1 MAQTLPCLILQMEN
15 RTPYQKNLDRLLRH
29 LERNPDVRII
39 IAPEVCLTDYDYKH
53 LEEAVAFSE
62 EAERI
67 LCERVGE
74 QILVLTRLVRREG
87 GYANEAIVIHDHRV
101 VHRQAKHKLFL
112 LGEEDRHLIPGS
124 EEEIIPFQI
133 GGVHY
138 GLLICFELRFKD
150 LWKRL
155 EGCDVIFVPAQW
167 GLPRKRHLEI
177 LARALG
183 VMNQCYVLVADS
195 AREDMARSSL
205 IASPDGGIILEDMK
219 EAIRGEIDLSLVKK
233 IRRYIRM
240 K

>member
-1 MAQTLPCLILQMEN
+1 MGKSLHCTLLQLENQVPYRRNLEKILSALEEESSRLI
-15 RTPYQKNLDRLLRH
+15 
-29 LERNPDVRII
+29 V
-39 IAPEVCLTDYDYKH
+39 APEVCLTDYDYEH
-53 LEEAVAFSE
+53 LEAAVAFGE

-67 LCERVGE
+67 LCEKVGE
-74 QILVLTRLVRREG
+74 KILVLTRLVKRPD

-112 LGEEDRHLIPGS
+112 LGEEDRYLIPGDL
-124 EEEIIPFQI
+124 EEIRPFEI
-133 GGVHY
+133 DGVRY
-138 GLLICFELRFKD
+138 GLMICFELRFKE

-155 EGCDVIFVPAQW
+155 EGCDVILLPSQW

-205 IASPDGGIILEDMK
+205 IASPDGGLVLEDLA
-219 EAIRGEIDLSLVKK
+219 ERIRGELDLKLVKK

-240 K
+240 A

>member
-1 MAQTLPCLILQMEN
+1 MGKSLHCTLLQLENLHPYRRNLEKILAALEEEESSKLI
-15 RTPYQKNLDRLLRH
+15 
-29 LERNPDVRII
+29 V
-39 IAPEVCLTDYDYKH
+39 APEVCLTDYDYEH
-53 LEEAVAFSE
+53 LEAAVAFGE

-67 LCERVGE
+67 LCEKVEE
-74 QILVLTRLVRREG
+74 QILVLTRLVKRPE

-112 LGEEDRHLIPGS
+112 LGEEDRYLIPG
-124 EEEIIPFQI
+124 EVEEIRPFEI
-133 GGVHY
+133 DGVRY
-138 GLLICFELRFKD
+138 GLMICFELRFKE

-155 EGCDVIFVPAQW
+155 EGCDVILLPSQW

-205 IASPDGGIILEDMK
+205 IASPDGGLVLEDLA
-219 EAIRGEIDLSLVKK
+219 ERIRGELDLNLVKK
-233 IRRYIRM
+233 LRRYIKMR
-240 K
+240 